1 MPQKVFSLG
10 ALAEP
15 ESIYTDTSL
24 TKKEIGQLMLVSR
37 QTVVK
42 WDKIASQVTE
52 YRQDYPMKIDTK
64 FERDRTVPLSPYQV
78 WVISRLGHMMLTLKD
93 SKRVIDYVSANPQ
106 FFSKSRYQFKCSQI
120 NQEKS
125 A

>member
-78 WVISRLGHMMLTLKD
+78 WGAIR
-93 SKRVIDYVSANPQ
+93 
-106 FFSKSRYQFKCSQI
+106 
-120 NQEKS
+120 
-125 A
+125 